1 MIPAASEI
9 LVVTAKVVEAFE
21 ALRISYLIAGSMASG
36 VYGDPRSTRDIDF
49 VAAIEPP
56 CIEPFVRALG
66 EGFYLDIELVQDAV
80 RDRRSFNLIHLNTM
94 VKVDIFVAKDD
105 AFTRSQLARRTKKV
119 LSPAPPFSA
128 FLATAEDTVLAK
140 LQWYRA
146 GNEVSDNQWNDVVGV
161 LKIQGPA
168 IDLAYLGEWAAALE
182 LSDLLDRALREADP
196 DE

>member
-1 MIPAASEI
+1 VIPAPSEI
-9 LVVTAKVVEAFE
+9 LLVTAKVVEAFE
-21 ALRISYLIAGSMASG
+21 ELQIPYLIAGSMASG

-49 VAAIEPP
+49 VAAIEPSS
-56 CIEPFVRALG
+56 IEAFVRALG
-66 EGFYLDIELVQDAV
+66 EAFYLDIELIQGAV
-80 RDRRSFNLIHLNTM
+80 RDRRSFNLIHLDTM
-94 VKVDIFVAKDD
+94 AKVDIFVAKDD
-105 AFTRSQLARRTKKV
+105 AFTRSQLARRSKKV

-128 FLATAEDTVLAK
+128 FMATAEDTVLAK

-168 IDLAYLGEWAAALE
+168 IDLAYLREWAAALE
-182 LSDLLDRALREADP
+182 LRDLLDRALEEAGL

>member
-1 MIPAASEI
+1 
-9 LVVTAKVVEAFE
+9 
-21 ALRISYLIAGSMASG
+21 
-36 VYGDPRSTRDIDF
+36 

-119 LSPAPPFSA
+119 LSPAPPSA
-128 FLATAEDTVLAK
+128 PFWPRLRIRLAK

-168 IDLAYLGEWAAALE
+168 IDLAYLGKWAAALE

>member
-1 MIPAASEI
+1 VIPAPSEI

-21 ALRISYLIAGSMASG
+21 ALRISYLIAGLMASG

-80 RDRRSFNLIHLNTM
+80 RSRRSFNLIHLNPM

-105 AFTRSQLARRTKKV
+105 AFTRSQLARRSKKV
-119 LSPAPPFSA
+119 LSPAP
-128 FLATAEDTVLAK
+128 
-140 LQWYRA
+140 LQR
-146 GNEVSDNQWNDVVGV
+146 
-161 LKIQGPA
+161 
-168 IDLAYLGEWAAALE
+168 
-182 LSDLLDRALREADP
+182 LSGHG
-196 DE
+196 